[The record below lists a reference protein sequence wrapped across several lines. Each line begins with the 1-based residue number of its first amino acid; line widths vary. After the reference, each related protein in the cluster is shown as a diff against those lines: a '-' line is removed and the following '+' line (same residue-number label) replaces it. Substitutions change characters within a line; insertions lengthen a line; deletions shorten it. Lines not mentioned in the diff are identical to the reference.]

1 MRKSKPC
8 IICGK
13 MTDKLLF
20 KDKMLGISLCS
31 RKCEYRYLQN
41 LTPNM
46 KEQIDV
52 VRVLDE
58 LIEKSKKFNRT
69 MWGIAGV
76 GLIPILIGIL
86 LANPVVFLIG
96 VAVVSVAAL
105 MTRDFD
111 DRIEKLIKQRKRIMI

>member
-1 MRKSKPC
+1 MKKSKPC
-8 IICGK
+8 VICGK
-13 MTDKLLF
+13 MTGKLLF
-20 KDKMLGISLCS
+20 KDRMLGISLCS
-31 RKCEYRYLQN
+31 RKCEYQYFQN

-58 LIEKSKKFNRT
+58 LIEKSKKFNKT

-76 GLIPILIGIL
+76 GLIPVLIGIW
-86 LANPVVFLIG
+86 LANPWVFLIG
-96 VAVVSVAAL
+96 VVVVSVAAL

-111 DRIEKLIKQRKRIMI
+111 ERIQKLIKQRKRIVI

>member
-1 MRKSKPC
+1 MKKSKPC
-8 IICGK
+8 VICGK
-13 MTDKLLF
+13 VTDKFLF
-20 KDKMLGISLCS
+20 KDRMLSISLCS

-58 LIEKSKKFNRT
+58 LIERSKKFNKT
-69 MWGIAGV
+69 MWGIAGG
-76 GLIPILIGIL
+76 GLIPILIGIWL
-86 LANPVVFLIG
+86 GNLAIFLIG

-105 MTRDFD
+105 MTRDLD
-111 DRIEKLIKQRKRIMI
+111 ERIEKLIKQRKRIVI

>member
-1 MRKSKPC
+1 MNKSKPC

-13 MTDKLLF
+13 MTDNLLF
-20 KDKMLGISLCS
+20 KDRILGISLCS
-31 RKCEYRYLQN
+31 RKCEYRYFQN

-58 LIEKSKKFNRT
+58 LIEKSKKFNKT

-76 GLIPILIGIL
+76 GLIPILIGIW
-86 LANPVVFLIG
+86 LANPVIFLIG
-96 VAVVSVAAL
+96 VVVVSVAAL

-111 DRIEKLIKQRKRIMI
+111 ERIQKLIKQRKRILI

>member
-8 IICGK
+8 VICGK
-13 MTDKLLF
+13 MTDKFLF
-20 KDKMLGISLCS
+20 KDRMLGISLCS

-76 GLIPILIGIL
+76 GLIPILIGFL
-86 LANPVVFLIG
+86 LANPVVLLIG
-96 VAVVSVAAL
+96 VAIVSVAAI

-111 DRIEKLIKQRKRIMI
+111 ERIEKLIKQRKRILI

>member
-1 MRKSKPC
+1 MRESKPC
-8 IICGK
+8 AICGK
-13 MTDKLLF
+13 MTGKLLF
-20 KDKMLGISLCS
+20 KDKMLGVSLCS

-111 DRIEKLIKQRKRIMI
+111 DRIEKLIKQRKRIVI